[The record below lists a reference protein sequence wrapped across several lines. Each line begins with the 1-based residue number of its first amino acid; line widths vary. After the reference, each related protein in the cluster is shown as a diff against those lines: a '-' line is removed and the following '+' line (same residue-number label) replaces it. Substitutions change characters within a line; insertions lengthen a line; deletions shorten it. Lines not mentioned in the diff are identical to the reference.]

1 MKETNCARGLSCKR
15 GRSMGMQL
23 FLTLVILPLA
33 MAPSAFA
40 QERFPDRTITMVAP
54 FPPGGVADLT
64 ARPVAAAM
72 ERILKSPVVVVNKTG
87 AAGAVGMSY
96 VANSKPDG
104 YTVLMAL
111 SSISIIPEADK
122 LFDRKP
128 AYTMDQ
134 LLPIALISAD
144 PTVFVVNAERPWK
157 SVKEFVAEAKKR
169 PGEISFSSSGVYGT
183 LHMAT
188 EMLAHAADIKL
199 KHIPYGGAGPALT
212 AILGGHVDTLASG
225 PAVVIPHI
233 KSGKLRPL
241 AGWGA
246 KRVASLPDLP
256 TFKELGY
263 DIEFYIW
270 AGVYAPKGTSQPV
283 LVKLRDTIRQAVND
297 PEFKSAM
304 EKLQTPVAYMD
315 APEFQKFWDK
325 DAKMLADAIKR
336 MGKIEIKEAK

>member
-1 MKETNCARGLSCKR
+1 MTVH
-15 GRSMGMQL
+15 L
-23 FLTLVILPLA
+23 FVALFVLIFTVPHWA
-33 MAPSAFA
+33 WA
-40 QERFPDRTITMVAP
+40 QDTFPNRPITMVAP

-72 ERILKSPVVVVNKTG
+72 EKVLKNPVVVVNKTG
-87 AAGAVGMSY
+87 AAGAVGMSF

-104 YTVLMAL
+104 YTLLLSL

-134 LLPIALISAD
+134 LVPIALISAD
-144 PTVFVVNAERPWK
+144 PTVLVVHADRPWK
-157 SVKEFVAEAKKR
+157 SVKEFVEDAKKR

-188 EMLAHAADIKL
+188 EMLAHAAGIKL
-199 KHIPYGGAGPALT
+199 KHVPYGGAGPALT
-212 AILGGHVDTLASG
+212 AILGGHVDALASG
-225 PAVVIPHI
+225 PAVVLPHV
-233 KSGKLRPL
+233 KAGKLRPL

-246 KRVASLPDLP
+246 KRVASLPDLR

-270 AGVYAPKGTSQPV
+270 AGVFAPKGTPQPI
-283 LVKLRDTIRQAVND
+283 LKRLRETVGQAVKEPD
-297 PEFKSAM
+297 FKGAM
-304 EKLQTPVAYMD
+304 EKIQTPIAYMD

-336 MGKIEIKEAK
+336 MGKVEIKEMK